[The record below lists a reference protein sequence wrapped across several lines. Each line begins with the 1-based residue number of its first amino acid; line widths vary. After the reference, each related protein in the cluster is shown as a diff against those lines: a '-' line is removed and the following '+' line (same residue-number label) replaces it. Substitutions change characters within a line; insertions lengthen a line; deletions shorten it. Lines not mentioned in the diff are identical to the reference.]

1 MTDERDA
8 LVFDYDG
15 VIADTEPLH
24 WKSWAAILSRYDIQL
39 GWDDYCSFGRGV
51 SDAQLV
57 EAFRER
63 GLLPATADLQNQN
76 RERKQMIQEWSLAE
90 VPIPPETIG
99 LLKTLDA
106 FRIGLVT
113 SSDRSEVEP
122 VLRAAKIFDV
132 FDAMVFGEDVS
143 TPKPSPVPYQLVAR
157 RLGVSAGIA
166 FEDSE
171 PGLRSAMAAG
181 FRAVRVERPRDL
193 PQIVARSLMSGGLT
207 P

>member
-1 MTDERDA
+1 MTDKRDA

-15 VIADTEPLH
+15 VLADTEPLH
-24 WKSWAAILSRYDIQL
+24 WKSWAVLLSQYDVQL
-39 GWDDYCSFGRGV
+39 GWDDYCRFGRGV
-51 SDAQLV
+51 NDSQLV
-57 EAFRER
+57 EIFRER
-63 GLLPATADLQNQN
+63 GLVPDTADLQDQN
-76 RERKQMIQEWSLAE
+76 RERKRMVKEWSLAE
-90 VPIPPETIG
+90 VPIPSATIR
-99 LLKTLDA
+99 LLKALNE

-113 SSDRSEVEP
+113 SSDRSDVEP

-157 RLGVSAGIA
+157 RLEVSTGIA

-181 FRAVRVERPRDL
+181 FRAVRVEQPGDL
-193 PQIVARSLMSGGLT
+193 PRIVARSLNVGHQLK
-207 P
+207 